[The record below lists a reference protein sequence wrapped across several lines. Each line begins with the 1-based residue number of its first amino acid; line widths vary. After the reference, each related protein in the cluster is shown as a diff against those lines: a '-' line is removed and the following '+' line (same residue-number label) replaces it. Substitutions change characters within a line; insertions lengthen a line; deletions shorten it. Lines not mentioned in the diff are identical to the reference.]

1 MIRAIKI
8 NCAIVLK
15 FRQISVVGESLANES
30 KSPAY
35 FEVRSGDVAEMHPKI
50 RTGGRNVGRLRTG
63 ICIAR
68 CKVDKIPKP
77 GVSVRC
83 IEIYAYCALG
93 TEDEREFHSFCNLLT
108 DGFDLIRVSWNWRQ
122 EVIPIDVVDGD
133 SRVASSKAA

>member
-8 NCAIVLK
+8 NRAIVLK

-35 FEVRSGDVAEMHPKI
+35 FEVRSCEIVEMHPKI
-50 RTGGRNVGRLRTG
+50 RTGGRNVGRLRAG

-68 CKVDKIPKP
+68 CKVDKTPKT

-83 IEIYAYCALG
+83 VEIYAYRAFG
-93 TEDEREFHSFCNLLT
+93 TEDKREFHSFCNLLT
-108 DGFDLIRVSWNWRQ
+108 DGLDLIRASWNW
-122 EVIPIDVVDGD
+122 
-133 SRVASSKAA
+133 